1 MSSSLTGISTKYYF
15 IVKQLKVLIRLDF
28 YWLVLI
34 GVGRKKNHTFV
45 FLKKKSNN
53 QNHQDIAVYSSTRD
67 ISNYFLSFSQL
78 ELVAC
83 FQLLSLAL
91 QTGQMTCIAPQN
103 LDG

>member
-1 MSSSLTGISTKYYF
+1 LAGSFCS
-15 IVKQLKVLIRLDF
+15 
-28 YWLVLI
+28 W
-34 GVGRKKNHTFV
+34 RKEKSHFC

-91 QTGQMTCIAPQN
+91 QTGQMTSIAPQN
-103 LDG
+103 LDGWSEIQKQKSNHL